1 MGGKAWE
8 NAHAE
13 SINGILKNEYINF
26 ENMNIS
32 LKKAQKLVK
41 EAIYLY
47 NFERPHGSLKNRKPI
62 EFLNFVQRLAN
73 EQRPVFKINY

>member
-1 MGGKAWE
+1 
-8 NAHAE
+8 
-13 SINGILKNEYINF
+13 
-26 ENMNIS
+26 MNIS